1 MENTNQI
8 MQGKSVLVTGATDG
22 IGKITARELAKM
34 GAAVTIV
41 SRNPEKTAR
50 TVIEI
55 REASGNPNVDMLVAD
70 LSSQADIRRAAAEF
84 NARHDHLNVL
94 VNNAGAYFMKRTES
108 VDGIEMTFAL
118 NHLGYFLLTHL
129 LLDALKAGS
138 PARIVNVSSAA
149 HVGGRLNLDDLQ
161 MKKRFSGWAAYSQSK
176 LANLYFTYELSR
188 QLEGQGVTVNALHPG
203 FVDTNFGVS
212 NGGLGGWMMNL
223 FQKIGA
229 ISPEEG
235 AKTSIYLASS
245 PEVEGIT
252 GKYFADKKP
261 VNSSRISYA
270 PDLARALWERS
281 LELTGLSEPQTAA

>member
-1 MENTNQI
+1 MENTNQL
-8 MQGKSVLVTGATDG
+8 MQGKNAMVTGATNG

-34 GAAVTIV
+34 GAVVMIV
-41 SRNPEKTAR
+41 GRNPEKTAQ
-50 TVIEI
+50 TVTEI
-55 REASGNPNVDMLVAD
+55 REASGNPNVDMLVGD
-70 LSSQADIRRAAAEF
+70 LSSQADIRRVAAEF
-84 NARHDHLNVL
+84 NARYDHLNVL

-118 NHLGYFLLTHL
+118 NHLGYFLLTDL

-149 HVGGRLNLDDLQ
+149 HTGGRLNLDDLQ
-161 MKKRFSGWAAYSQSK
+161 MKNRFSGWGAYSQSK

-188 QLEGQGVTVNALHPG
+188 RLEGQNITVNALHPG

-212 NGGLGGWMMNL
+212 NGGLGGWMMSL

-229 ISPEEG
+229 IPPEKG
-235 AKTSIYLASS
+235 AETSIYLASS

-252 GKYFADKKP
+252 GKYFANKKP
-261 VNSSRISYA
+261 VNSAPISYDQ
-270 PDLARALWERS
+270 DLARALWERS
-281 LELTGLSEPQTAA
+281 LELTGLAERQTTD

>member
-8 MQGKSVLVTGATDG
+8 MQGKNVLVTGATDG

-55 REASGNPNVDMLVAD
+55 REASGNPNIDMLVAD

-252 GKYFADKKP
+252 GKYFANKKP
-261 VNSSRISYA
+261 VNSSQISYDR
-270 PDLARALWERS
+270 DLARALWERS